1 MRLHESDYIRLWY
14 IAGLVQLEASENPL
28 EVTENKEFRHISV
41 KIILEFPAKMENV
54 SANTGSSISIPPED
68 KTIFEGLTEVHKR
81 FVELFAKYEFLQPQK
96 EEDNEPEKEDKKA
109 PVKRKKIDE
118 QVKRMHTLI
127 AVIKEIGEI
136 TPEKVEQE
144 SFGLFQSIPSAVDFY
159 CNFQNIINLYN
170 LIALLKRHPD
180 IPLGRWILYNLQL
193 LFNIGYVVKEKA
205 NYDYAFLNS
214 AVGMSLHWLKK
225 CLENREQAFTFEV
238 AQVASPAGKALE
250 EYLQE
255 MCEIYSSCN
264 RIHALALKDAAKENQ
279 RKANISKT
287 KNSTPEAKDKQEH
300 KESIREAIKKLTK
313 PNGVLSQHAACE
325 KYFSE
330 NEDFLKKNG
339 IKSVKYLENICSGH
353 DPNKHRREFN
363 SGEKI
368 QAAFTGAEWRAFLK
382 AYEECRKSKS
392 EDQSASEVPEK

>member
-14 IAGLVQLEASENPL
+14 IAGLVQLDASENPL
-28 EVTENKEFRHISV
+28 EETGSKEFSHFSV
-41 KIILEFPAKMENV
+41 KAALDLLAKLKNISTNE
-54 SANTGSSISIPPED
+54 GSSVSIPPDD
-68 KTIFEGLTEVHKR
+68 KTIFEGLTKVHKR
-81 FVELFAKYEFLQPQK
+81 FVKLLAKYEIVHPQK
-96 EEDNEPEKEDKKA
+96 AENIAKLAEQTFTDAHVKWSHELSVVIEEK
-109 PVKRKKIDE
+109 
-118 QVKRMHTLI
+118 
-127 AVIKEIGEI
+127 GEI
-136 TPEKVEQE
+136 TSAQVEQE

-159 CNFQNIINLYN
+159 CNFLNIINLYD

-180 IPLGRWILYNLQL
+180 IPLGRWILYNFQL

-238 AQVASPAGKALE
+238 AQVASPAGNALE

-255 MCEIYSSCN
+255 MCEIYCCCN
-264 RIHALALKDAAKENQ
+264 RIHALAQEEEEKRKQTNKKISATKKSKSDATTRQ
-279 RKANISKT
+279 RN
-287 KNSTPEAKDKQEH
+287 
-300 KESIREAIKKLTK
+300 ESIRQAIAELKNSEKCK
-313 PNGVLSQHAACE
+313 QHAACE
-325 KYFSE
+325 KYFYE
-330 NEDFLKKNG
+330 NEKELKEKG

-382 AYEECRKSKS
+382 AYEEWRKSKS